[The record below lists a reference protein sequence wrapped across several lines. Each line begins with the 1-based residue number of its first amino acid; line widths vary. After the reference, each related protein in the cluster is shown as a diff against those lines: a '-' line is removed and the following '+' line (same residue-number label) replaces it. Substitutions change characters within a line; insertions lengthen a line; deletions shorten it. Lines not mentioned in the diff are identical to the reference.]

1 MAPPILV
8 LITLTSGRCDVA
20 YCEGF
25 RMPAH
30 DGGATYTG
38 AGVRKPP
45 REETALGRTVAA
57 PRVLWGFKHG
67 GEQGP

>member
-1 MAPPILV
+1 
-8 LITLTSGRCDVA
+8 
-20 YCEGF
+20 
-25 RMPAH
+25 MPAH

-45 REETALGRTVAA
+45 KEETALGRTVAA